1 MSSEKSEIVEYIAY
15 EKIKKYSPVFYF
27 YCKINNKNYVYVSQ
41 NLTKLDNGNPFCIGV
56 CMNNVKKNEAAIIV
70 TNGSV
75 KIRYFGQ
82 PIENGKLTN
91 IYLAS
96 RFNTIKL
103 NGISTQLNAEIK
115 PYTFGGAFLIK
126 LGSILQQKNIDKC
139 KGNKER
145 IITIQLD
152 INNQNYDLYNI
163 YLLSKLPKNKLDGQ
177 PFSFYDIGVDLEK
190 GVNNP
195 LVKIKYQEVIAAY
208 SSNQDVNTICLV
220 LDQYCKELF
229 KQIPEPI
236 YNNYRKRLAA
246 SNSLGQVIYDSDY
259 EKLGI
264 YNYDTNS
271 AYKIVLRPNPF
282 NINNFLVFTT
292 LINSALFSFVDP
304 DIPENNNFIQSS
316 FTYPAGSLYEVQQA
330 NINGVGISS
339 RYAVS
344 NQLYNFNVAL
354 FIGLTNSFNLNNGDS
369 IIVRLSWKKIIS
381 SQS

>member
-1 MSSEKSEIVEYIAY
+1 MSSDKSEIIEYIAY
-15 EKIKKYSPVFYF
+15 ENIKKYSPVFYF

-41 NLTKLDNGNPFCIGV
+41 NLINLDGGNPFCIGI

-115 PYTFGGAFLIK
+115 PYTYSGAFLIK

-145 IITIQLD
+145 IITIELN

-163 YLLSKLPKNKLDGQ
+163 YLLSNLPKNKLDGQ

-190 GVNNP
+190 GIMNP

-208 SSNQDVNTICLV
+208 SSNQDVNTICFV
-220 LDQYCKELF
+220 LDQYCKELY
-229 KQIPEPI
+229 KQIPDPI
-236 YNNYRKRLAA
+236 FSNYTKRLIAI
-246 SNSLGQVIYDSDY
+246 NSSGQIIYDSDY
-259 EKLGI
+259 ETLGI

-271 AYKIVLRPNPF
+271 AYKIVLRENPF
-282 NINNFLVFTT
+282 NKKDFLVFAT
-292 LINSALFSFVDP
+292 LINSALLSFIDP

-316 FTYPAGSLYEVQQA
+316 FTYPAGGLYEIAQA
-330 NINGVGISS
+330 NINGVGIAS
-339 RYAVS
+339 RYALS
-344 NQLYNFNVAL
+344 NQLYNYNVAL

-369 IIVRLSWKKIIS
+369 INVRLSWKKIS

>member
-1 MSSEKSEIVEYIAY
+1 MSSENSEIIEYIAY

-41 NLTKLDNGNPFCIGV
+41 NLVNLDNGNPFCIGI
-56 CMNNVKKNEAAIIV
+56 CMNNVKKNESAIII

-82 PIENGKLTN
+82 PIENDKLTN

-103 NGISTQLNAEIK
+103 NGISTQLNTEIK
-115 PYTFGGAFLIK
+115 PYTYSGAFLIK
-126 LGSILQQKNIDKC
+126 IGSILQQKNIDKC

-190 GVNNP
+190 GIMNP

-208 SSNQDVNTICLV
+208 SSNQDINTICFV
-220 LDQYCKELF
+220 LDQYCKELY

-236 YNNYRKRLAA
+236 FNNYRKRLAA
-246 SNSLGQVIYDSDY
+246 SNSAGQVIYDSDY
-259 EKLGI
+259 ETLGI
-264 YNYDTNS
+264 YNYDTKS
-271 AYKIVLRPNPF
+271 AYKIVLRQNPF
-282 NINNFLVFTT
+282 NIDNFLVFAT
-292 LINSALFSFVDP
+292 LINSALLSFVNP
-304 DIPENNNFIQSS
+304 DIPENNNFIQST
-316 FTYPAGSLYEVQQA
+316 FTYPAGSLYEIAQA
-330 NINGVGISS
+330 NINGVGVAS

-344 NQLYNFNVAL
+344 NQSYNYNVAL

-369 IIVRLSWKKIIS
+369 LIVRLSWKLK
-381 SQS
+381 